1 MAEYTKTKIRQS
13 VMGDQQK
20 ITMSISGT
28 TGSTITTNLANLF
41 IMDTSPGT
49 VITAVSFSGGTA
61 TVTTSA
67 PITSPAEIIA
77 LWGR

>member
-1 MAEYTKTKIRQS
+1 MAEYTKTKVKQS

-20 ITMSISGT
+20 ITMTIAGA
-28 TGSTITTNLANLF
+28 TGSTISTNLANLF

-49 VITAVSFSGGTA
+49 TITAVSFSGGTA
-61 TVTTSA
+61 TITSSA
-67 PITSPAEIIA
+67 PITAEIVA